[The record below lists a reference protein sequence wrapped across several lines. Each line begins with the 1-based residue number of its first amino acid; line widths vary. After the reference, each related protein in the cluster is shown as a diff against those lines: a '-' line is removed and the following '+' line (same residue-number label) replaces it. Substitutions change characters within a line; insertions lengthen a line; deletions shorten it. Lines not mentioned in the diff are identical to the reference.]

1 MAIALTV
8 GVAQETLE
16 GLESE
21 ADGAFAKVRVLIMEF
36 GNALPNKSFCLLP
49 TSTQAVI
56 DPHARSELFQ
66 RRRMRS
72 RV

>member
-1 MAIALTV
+1 VAIALTV
-8 GVAQETLE
+8 AEETLE

-36 GNALPNKSFCLLP
+36 GNALPNKSFCVLP
-49 TSTQAVI
+49 TSTQTVI